1 MWSWHVASVDPGFH
15 LILAEHLQKVQ
26 PTHTF
31 SSIPRFQT
39 CPCSCHSPSPHIFL
53 SLPTKP
59 NRLRL
64 SWKSEA
70 ESGADLR
77 HLIRPLTGGFMCMEY
92 FGEAHHNSCGM
103 DSLCIWHESSTRAA
117 SQRGVLQQGCSWA
130 DPQSWSVIPRRARL
144 HSQLPHL
151 SWSWQRTPSLEPH
164 FRVCLGSG
172 CSSRGGRLFHKR
184 GKGAC
189 VATCRIQQPILVGT
203 DPV

>member
-1 MWSWHVASVDPGFH
+1 MWSWHVAAVGPGFH

-31 SSIPRFQT
+31 SSVPCFQT
-39 CPCSCHSPSPHIFL
+39 YPCSCHSPSPHICL

-59 NRLRL
+59 NCLRL

-70 ESGADLR
+70 ETGADLR
-77 HLIRPLTGGFMCMEY
+77 HLIRPLTGGFMCMES

-103 DSLCIWHESSTRAA
+103 DSLCIRHESSTRAA

-151 SWSWQRTPSLEPH
+151 SWSWQRPRLSSLT
-164 FRVCLGSG
+164 SG
-172 CSSRGGRLFHKR
+172 CVWDPAAVAEKEDRFTN
-184 GKGAC
+184 
-189 VATCRIQQPILVGT
+189 ATCRIQQPILVGT
-203 DPV
+203 DAV